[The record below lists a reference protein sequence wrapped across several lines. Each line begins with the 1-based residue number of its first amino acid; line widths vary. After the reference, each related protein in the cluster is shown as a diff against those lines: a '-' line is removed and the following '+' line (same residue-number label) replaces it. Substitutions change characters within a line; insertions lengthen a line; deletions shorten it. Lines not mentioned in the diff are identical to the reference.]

1 LRSRTLFT
9 ALNNVRYDL
18 AALGPVGRRLER
30 TTSGPWTGAAEI
42 SAKIGHKAASVTLG
56 NEALHETGAVQ
67 RAGQASEHLGFH
79 ALLGPGLCRP
89 QVVGLALQTRGARKL
104 GRAPER
110 THNVAAICSATAR

>member
-1 LRSRTLFT
+1 MTAGIRLTSTASTRHQTRGSGGAGLRSRTLFT

-89 QVVGLALQTRGARKL
+89 Q
-104 GRAPER
+104 
-110 THNVAAICSATAR
+110 